1 MCENVDDD
9 ILKGLECV
17 MLSMESQGF
26 IYNVGNPSLASV
38 LTDDDKGGTL

>member
-1 MCENVDDD
+1 MFYA
-9 ILKGLECV
+9 
-17 MLSMESQGF
+17 QYRRAF